1 MHHLVLKMFQQHLR
15 GKDKMVKITRRYQ
28 KQVKGHYKTVKGK
41 RVHVRGHLRLIRTD
55 IKKKGKGR

>member
-1 MHHLVLKMFQQHLR
+1 
-15 GKDKMVKITRRYQ
+15 MVKITRRYQ